1 MAMTSMNTF
10 KLLTATALL
19 AGGTLV
25 SAQQVLLPSVP
36 PKQFGGSVTPA
47 FEGWYDNAD
56 GTHSFLIGYFSRNT
70 DAEIDVPIGPAN
82 HFEPGNPDMGQPTHF
97 LAGRRYG
104 MFAYTMPKEFSKA
117 QKLKWVLTVNGVTT
131 TVPFY

>member
-25 SAQQVLLPSVP
+25 AAEQVLLPSVP

-56 GTHSFLIGYFSRNT
+56 GTHSFLIGYFSPHNGARVDGANRLAGT
-70 DAEIDVPIGPAN
+70 LRHPQSGRRDRRANRAGESFRAGQSRHGAADALSHRPPLRDVRLHDAERV
-82 HFEPGNPDMGQPTHF
+82 
-97 LAGRRYG
+97 
-104 MFAYTMPKEFSKA
+104 
-117 QKLKWVLTVNGVTT
+117 
-131 TVPFY
+131 

>member
-1 MAMTSMNTF
+1 MTSMNTF

-56 GTHSFLIGYFSRNT
+56 GTH
-70 DAEIDVPIGPAN
+70 
-82 HFEPGNPDMGQPTHF
+82 
-97 LAGRRYG
+97 
-104 MFAYTMPKEFSKA
+104 
-117 QKLKWVLTVNGVTT
+117 
-131 TVPFY
+131 